1 VSKIEAK
8 VVQIFSEEDLN
19 TVFFELDIVKLQMIS
34 LELDDIG
41 VGDKVVLHINPSH
54 IAISKDAFINSS
66 YPNIISA
73 KIVDIKKGKVLSTV
87 KIEIADNIFLEALLT
102 TNSVEKLSLQNDEKI
117 YALIN
122 ASEISISAKL

>member
-1 VSKIEAK
+1 MSKIEAK

>member
-1 VSKIEAK
+1 MSKIEAK

-19 TVFFELDIVKLQMIS
+19 TIFFELDSVKLQMIS
-34 LELDDIG
+34 LELNDIS

-73 KIVDIKKGKVLSTV
+73 KIVDIKKGKILSTI
-87 KIEIADNIFLEALLT
+87 KIGIADNIFLEALLT